1 MMPGAR
7 RGRSSSSCGEV
18 LRPCVGGSPAQDPH
32 PSAQSPCGRRL
43 GVPWQRWQSAL
54 CISAEP
60 CLPTGPQIKV
70 RSTVSRLG
78 GLGRALIWMFGFLSP
93 PSPALWKGV
102 LFLLARWRS
111 GSSCLLFCR
120 ASRSPG
126 GSSWEGPGSR
136 RHCADLAP
144 GAPWGTPG
152 QDGVCLLVRSKITA
166 GISPA
171 DLG

>member
-1 MMPGAR
+1 MA
-7 RGRSSSSCGEV
+7 
-18 LRPCVGGSPAQDPH
+18 
-32 PSAQSPCGRRL
+32 
-43 GVPWQRWQSAL
+43 AL
-54 CISAEP
+54 PRTLIQPAEP
-60 CLPTGPQIKV
+60 LWSEARCSLAALAVRALHFGRALFYKV

-126 GSSWEGPGSR
+126 GSSWGGSGSR